1 MSSFVAAHN
10 PSLWFCL
17 SLNKGALAAMRNM
30 LLINS
35 QTTQIYRRHMAMLL
49 VTWNQGRVYY
59 LGVVE
64 DSSAD
69 IDLPFIDQDTM
80 GMIESSIIWWP
91 VSGKWRH
98 GWHRHL
104 TEECVPG
111 ASFKN
116 TRVQIHAGFNI
127 EVSYQILALLLMY
140 EKWLLRML

>member
-1 MSSFVAAHN
+1 
-10 PSLWFCL
+10 
-17 SLNKGALAAMRNM
+17 MRNM

-91 VSGKWRH
+91 VSGK
-98 GWHRHL
+98 
-104 TEECVPG
+104 
-111 ASFKN
+111 
-116 TRVQIHAGFNI
+116 
-127 EVSYQILALLLMY
+127 
-140 EKWLLRML
+140 